1 MKMSTIVVGAR
12 ASVSAYSVVLYD
24 TALEEGATL
33 GACSLL
39 MKGESLPRWT
49 NWQGLPAKRFY
60 DLDTYVPDEDEAQY
74 EDGRDNGGG
83 GYNGGGY
90 GSANGGYAPA
100 PYLNTPEVIRRAM
113 ANPGESPGNVHS
125 MKARS

>member
-60 DLDTYVPDEDEAQY
+60 DLDTYVPDDDDEYQQQQ
-74 EDGRDNGGG
+74 DGDGGVNGGG
-83 GYNGGGY
+83 MDG
-90 GSANGGYAPA
+90 ANGGYVPA
-100 PYLNTPEVIRRAM
+100 AYLNTPEVIRRAM
-113 ANPGESPGNVHS
+113 AHPGESPGNVHS
-125 MKARS
+125 MKARG